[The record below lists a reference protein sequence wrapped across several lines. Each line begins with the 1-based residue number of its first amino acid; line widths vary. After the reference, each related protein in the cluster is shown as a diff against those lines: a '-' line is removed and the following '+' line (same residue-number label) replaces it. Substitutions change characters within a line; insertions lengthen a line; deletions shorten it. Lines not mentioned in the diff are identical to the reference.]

1 MIIRF
6 WLISPGLAIYLINRQ
21 DNAAL
26 LNSMITSIF
35 RKSAFIKQPLSIL
48 TFTYW
53 KILGTESFTRW
64 FIWGTSTSTSTNT
77 RELGR
82 IAKFLPENA

>member
-1 MIIRF
+1 MIIRI
-6 WLISPGLAIYLINRQ
+6 WLISPGLAIYSINRQ

-26 LNSMITSIF
+26 LNSVITPIF
-35 RKSAFIKQPLSIL
+35 RKSAFVKRPLSIL

-53 KILGTESFTRW
+53 KILGIESFTRW
-64 FIWGTSTSTSTNT
+64 LILGTSTSTNT

-82 IAKFLPENA
+82 IAKF